1 VDSVRSHPAIA
12 TRKEAVMPKLRPTLA
27 LLAAI
32 GALAA
37 TPGVAAA
44 QQDLRSPDARDAAL
58 TQDLRSPDARDA
70 AAGRLPGGSDV
81 RRRTGA
87 EPRRRAP
94 RGFRLAG
101 RRRRRRHR
109 ASASCSSRRA
119 PRC

>member
-1 VDSVRSHPAIA
+1 
-12 TRKEAVMPKLRPTLA
+12 MPKLRPTLA

-81 RRRTGA
+81 VVVPA
-87 EPRRRAP
+87 PSPVAAAP
-94 RGFRLAG
+94 RGFDWRAAGVGAGIAIGLVLLATSAALLI
-101 RRRRRRHR
+101 RRRR
-109 ASASCSSRRA
+109 ALQVA
-119 PRC
+119 

>member
-1 VDSVRSHPAIA
+1 
-12 TRKEAVMPKLRPTLA
+12 MPKLRPTLA

-37 TPGVAAA
+37 TPGVAPA

-81 RRRTGA
+81 VVVPA
-87 EPRRRAP
+87 PSPVAAP
-94 RGFRLAG
+94 RGFDWRAAGVGAGIAIGLVLLATSAALLI
-101 RRRRRRHR
+101 RRRR
-109 ASASCSSRRA
+109 ALQVA
-119 PRC
+119 